1 MNEVIFMR
9 LMFSRKQ
16 QISSVGTLQPIK
28 IIGVPKEKKKRRIA
42 RICLHI
48 LI

>member
-28 IIGVPKEKKKRRIA
+28 IIGVPKEKKKEE
-42 RICLHI
+42 
-48 LI
+48 